1 MVPSLERKAA
11 KTEASDSPA
20 SAPSIFDKRPKPIS
34 KPAGILSS
42 SGRKLAA
49 NERFSVQDAL
59 TAPTESKEDP
69 LAQDDSV
76 PIGEVKT
83 KPIVEA
89 EFMKLWKELAE
100 ELKNEDM
107 SLYTAMT
114 LQKPV
119 LEGEKVHLLLNN
131 TTQEERL
138 GNWRIHL
145 VTRLRE
151 TLENT
156 SIDIIA
162 KVNREEAKV
171 EKLATQKQKY
181 ETMKEKN
188 PALEKLR
195 INLNLDLD
203 M

>member
-1 MVPSLERKAA
+1 MKKEN
-11 KTEASDSPA
+11 TENLDVV
-20 SAPSIFDKRPKPIS
+20 PSIFDKRPKPIA
-34 KPAGILSS
+34 KPAGVLFSS
-42 SGRKLAA
+42 KVKLADK
-49 NERFSVQDAL
+49 ERFSVQEAL
-59 TAPTESKEDP
+59 TAPVENKKSAA
-69 LAQDDSV
+69 AQDEAIPV
-76 PIGEVKT
+76 GEIKT
-83 KPIVEA
+83 KPIVRE
-89 EFMKLWKELAE
+89 EFMALWNTLAE
-100 ELKNEDM
+100 ELKSEDM

-114 LQKPV
+114 LQEPV
-119 LEGEKVHLLLNN
+119 LKEEKVHMVLNN

-138 GNWRIHL
+138 GNWRTHL

-151 TLENT
+151 RLENT

-181 ETMKEKN
+181 EAMKEKN

-195 INLNLDLD
+195 ISLNLDLD